1 MSCRITNLTYDEVRD
16 AFVNK
21 TGIFDN
27 LENIT
32 PEEIIAKI
40 ELLQQFVSVKTI
52 PNELL
57 PKTAYKS
64 PTGETERYVIT
75 NPNTGEEFIV
85 PGRFTDVVQK
95 KFERIRGR
103 KDATEI
109 SENPDNRI
117 KADSGTK
124 VHAIAEQLTHNIV
137 NNDEA
142 FNKTKAKNISKE
154 ELAKQYGVDI
164 TIINETER
172 IVKQH
177 LEFFKETQQKID
189 KNGKITIATELL
201 LPDSKYNK
209 MGRGDLVAIFS
220 DSSAGY
226 IDYKTMSINDTKANV
241 LDNKGRVV
249 DSDWISDYKYEDF
262 ALQLNQVNRTLT
274 DLGVNKIRF
283 SRISPIYLNNFMKKK
298 DEVGPGKKLSTKIRT
313 IQGTGEYFKPI
324 PIAIEET
331 GIKALDNA
339 ISEMLKLK
347 NNYERRLEKESPSSD
362 KALVL
367 RSRIAKLNK
376 SIQTLIVDKDMTYVI
391 DAYNKIIN
399 NVGSLD
405 KKDLEELIELSDD
418 VQVYISIVST
428 APAFYRTLNLE
439 KEELQKNINQSH
451 SVLGRLTDLQI
462 LLKEKLINQ
471 VLNED
476 ELKAATSAKELTWV
490 DKLFKSLSQIDHPVF
505 QKFYNMYS
513 EANDKT
519 RKKISDLE
527 SNIKNYSKSLED
539 WGAKNGY
546 TGWDV
551 YNLLINK
558 ETGNLHSIL
567 TSDFYENF
575 KKYQEDNKK
584 KELLEIVKLK
594 DNWEEIY
601 NTRKT
606 KYIIN
611 NQINE
616 DDPKDKMKLLRWE
629 AQNHPT
635 NGKVLYSKYWGI
647 YYEYKPEVFKNENY
661 MTKEYKFIK
670 SHKELL
676 EYYNFWT
683 ESMKEAR
690 FMLGHSENEQF
701 ISHNFIP
708 WIKKETLEMVFESG
722 IPTFEQV
729 KDKITEVW
737 STAQDETKYG
747 EITDRTEQN
756 LQTGKA
762 LRQIPRF
769 FLQPF
774 QNEKG
779 EIDKTMKS
787 YDLNKSLYMFMTMA
801 YNYNNLSQI
810 EAQTN
815 ALQTLIYQP
824 EFGEA
829 ETDSQGNIIKTVSGR
844 SKKLFG
850 YASDAAD
857 LFQKHVDYHLYG
869 IKLQDKQSSS
879 TETLQSLRKYQQVK
893 ELAFSPL
900 VIATNYLGQ
909 QGNLFFEGSKGFFY
923 NRKQMLDTIKMHKKA
938 LIPGTEEQDK
948 WASVLYLFRP
958 YGELTDVQFTKDIRV
973 SKALKYINED
983 NLMWGYRN
991 ADEHTSNLVLM
1002 TMMKNYGIDKDGNVK
1017 RLAILSEGTKS
1028 LYENLKVKDGKA
1040 EIEGL
1045 TDAGYTQFR
1054 NTVMNVARNIK
1065 GSMSREDMS
1074 AIHFT
1079 TVGQLAMSFK
1089 SWLPALA
1096 MERFDKL
1103 GYDKTYDLIKQGRY
1117 NSLFNEL
1124 GADYEKGLS
1133 VWLPQVM
1140 KRTALFTLDVATFGN
1155 TNMLKVN
1162 ENRAKAM
1169 FEDYLSK
1176 NPHLLTTKS
1185 KDELYKEFLE
1195 YKRGNLKATAAELF
1209 MVFALL
1215 LALAGLGK
1223 YWDDDSYERRTSMRL
1238 LRRVTRE
1245 LSFFINPQSVQETAG
1260 RGVVPLLGILQD
1272 IQRLGYET
1280 YDESTDAI
1288 FGEDSNKDKIG
1299 ILYRARP
1306 FIPGAKFTMVY
1317 ETFDEDEKRKY

>member
-1 MSCRITNLTYDEVRD
+1 MACRITNLTYDEVRN

-27 LENIT
+27 LEDIT
-32 PEEIIAKI
+32 PEEILAKI
-40 ELLQQFVSVKTI
+40 ELLQQYISVKTI

-64 PTGETERYVIT
+64 PTGKTERYIIT

-95 KFERIRGR
+95 KFERIKGR
-103 KDATEI
+103 QSAAEI
-109 SENPDNRI
+109 SENPDNKI

-124 VHAIAEQLTHNIV
+124 VHAIAEQLTHNLV

-142 FNKTKAKNISKE
+142 FNKTKAKHISKE
-154 ELAKQYGVDI
+154 DLAAQYGVDI
-164 TIINETER
+164 TIINETEK

-177 LEFFKETQQKID
+177 LEFFKETQKKID
-189 KNGKITIATELL
+189 KDGKITVATELL
-201 LPDSKYNK
+201 LPDSKYSK

-241 LDNKGRVV
+241 LDFQGRVV
-249 DSDWISDYKYEDF
+249 DEDWISDYKYEDF
-262 ALQLNQVNRTLT
+262 ALQLNQVSRTLT
-274 DLGVNKIRF
+274 DLGVNKVRF
-283 SRISPIYLNNFMKKK
+283 SRISPIYLSNFMKKK
-298 DEVGPGKKLSTKIRT
+298 DEVGPGKKLSTKIRV

-324 PIAIEET
+324 PVAIEET
-331 GIKALDNA
+331 GIKALDDA

-362 KALVL
+362 KALIL

-376 SIQTLIVDKDMTYVI
+376 SIQALIIDKDMSYVI

-399 NVGSLD
+399 NVGTLD

-428 APAFYRTLNLE
+428 APTFYRTLGLE
-439 KEELQKNINQSH
+439 KEELQENISKSH
-451 SVLGRLTDLQI
+451 SVLGRLTDLQL

-471 VLNED
+471 VLTGD
-476 ELKAATSAKELTWV
+476 ELKAATNAKELTWV
-490 DKLFKSLSQIDHPVF
+490 DKLFKTLSQIDHPIF
-505 QKFYNMYS
+505 QKFYDMYS
-513 EANDKT
+513 KANDVT
-519 RKKISDLE
+519 RKNVAELE
-527 SNIKNYSKSLED
+527 KNIKKYSKSIED

-558 ETGNLHSIL
+558 EAGNLHSIL
-567 TSDFYENF
+567 TKEFYDNF
-575 KKYQEDNKK
+575 AKLQEDNKK
-584 KELLEIVKLK
+584 KELLEVVKLK
-594 DNWEEIY
+594 DNWEESY
-601 NTRKT
+601 NSRRT

-611 NQINE
+611 NHINQ
-616 DDPKDKMKLLRWE
+616 DDPKDNIKLLRWE

-635 NGKVLYSKYWGI
+635 KGNVLYGKYWGV
-647 YYEYKPEVFKNENY
+647 YYEYKPEIFKDSKN
-661 MTKEYKFIK
+661 MTKEYKFIQ

-676 EYYNFWT
+676 DYYNFWT

-690 FMLGHSENEQF
+690 LMLGHSENEQF

-708 WIKKETLEMVFESG
+708 WIKKETLEMLFESG
-722 IPTFEQV
+722 IPTFDQV
-729 KDKITEVW
+729 KDKVTEIW

-829 ETDSQGNIIKTVSGR
+829 ETDANGNIVKTVSGR

-857 LFQKHVDYHLYG
+857 LFQKQVDYHLYG
-869 IKLQDKQSSS
+869 IKLQDKQSTS
-879 TETLQSLRKYQQVK
+879 TETLQSLRKYQQIK
-893 ELAFSPL
+893 ELALMPL

-923 NRKQMLDTIKMHKKA
+923 NRKQMLDTIGMHKKA
-938 LIPGTEEQDK
+938 LIPGTEEQAK
-948 WASVLYLFRP
+948 WASALYLFRP
-958 YGELTDVQFTKDIRV
+958 YGELTDVQFTKDVRI

-983 NLMWGYRN
+983 TLMWGYRN
-991 ADEHTSNLVLM
+991 ADEHTSNLVLI
-1002 TMMKNYGIDKDGNVK
+1002 TMMKNYGIDEQGNVK
-1017 RLAILSEGTKS
+1017 RLAILPEATKS
-1028 LYENLKVKDGKA
+1028 LFERLKVTKDSA

-1045 TDAGYTQFR
+1045 TDKGYTQFR

-1065 GSMSREDMS
+1065 GSLSREDMN
-1074 AIHFT
+1074 AINFT

-1089 SWLPALA
+1089 NWLPGLA
-1096 MERFDKL
+1096 IERFDKL
-1103 GYDKTYDLIKQGRY
+1103 GYDKTAELIKQGRY

-1140 KRTALFTLDVATFGN
+1140 KKTALFALDVATFGN

-1169 FEDYLSK
+1169 FEQYLSK
-1176 NPHLLTTKS
+1176 NPHLLTSKS

-1238 LRRVTRE
+1238 LRRITRE
-1245 LSFFINPQSVQETAG
+1245 LSFFVNPQSVQETAG

-1272 IQRLGYET
+1272 IQKLGFEV
-1280 YDESTDAI
+1280 YDESTDLI
-1288 FGEDSNKDKIG
+1288 IGEDNDKDKIG

-1306 FIPGAKFTMVY
+1306 FIPGAKLTMVY